1 MNSKM
6 INASPDSSHRQINLT
21 YRVRFMSVQQDS
33 RKTITMDDWYKCRLD
48 RKVLKEVTR
57 RNDSAALLRF
67 GGFIGLVVAS
77 GALAWLSLG
86 SLWCVPTFLLYGTLY
101 AFAEAMEHELR
112 HRTPFKTE
120 WLNESVHWL
129 ICFMTWREQIYS
141 RWSHAQHHTYTHLTA
156 TVPVDVEIAV
166 KRPPN
171 YLKLATDFL
180 RVSHG
185 IHHLGN
191 IVLHS
196 FGIVSTSA
204 KAVVPPTE
212 YRAMCR
218 NSRVILALYVGVV
231 AWAVVAHRWLPVI
244 FLLLPRSYGAWLH
257 ELLAITQHTGLR
269 ENELDHRFST
279 RTIKLNRVLQFL
291 YWNMNYHVEHHMFP
305 NVPFHALPKL
315 RAAIEADLPPAYE
328 GLLST
333 WGEIL
338 HVFRMQR
345 HDREYMI
352 TPCVPGKSPAVTA
365 EADTAAPLAAQIR

>member
-1 MNSKM
+1 MSRM
-6 INASPDSSHRQINLT
+6 SATQDSS
-21 YRVRFMSVQQDS
+21 
-33 RKTITMDDWYKCRLD
+33 KPITMDDWYKCRLD
-48 RKVLKEVTR
+48 RKVLKELTR
-57 RNDSAALLRF
+57 RNDADALIRF
-67 GGFIGLVVAS
+67 GGFIGLVAAS
-77 GALAWLSLG
+77 GVLAWFSLG
-86 SLWCVPTFLLYGTLY
+86 SLWCIPAFLLYGTLY

-112 HRTPFKTE
+112 HRTPFRSE

-156 TVPVDVEIAV
+156 TVPADVEIAV

-196 FGIVSTSA
+196 FGMVSKSA
-204 KAVVPPTE
+204 RAVVPAIE

-218 NSRVILALYVGVV
+218 NSRVILALYVGVI
-231 AWAVVAHRWLPVI
+231 AWALVAHSWLPVL
-244 FLLLPRSYGAWLH
+244 FLLVPRSYGAWLH

-279 RTIKLNRVLQFL
+279 RTIKLSRPLQFL

-315 RAAIEADLPPAYE
+315 REAISADLPPAYR
-328 GLLST
+328 GFLSA
-333 WGEIL
+333 WAEIL

-345 HDREYMI
+345 HDPDYMI
-352 TPCVPGKSPAVTA
+352 TPCVPGKTPSVTPDK
-365 EADTAAPLAAQIR
+365 ETTVPLAAEAR